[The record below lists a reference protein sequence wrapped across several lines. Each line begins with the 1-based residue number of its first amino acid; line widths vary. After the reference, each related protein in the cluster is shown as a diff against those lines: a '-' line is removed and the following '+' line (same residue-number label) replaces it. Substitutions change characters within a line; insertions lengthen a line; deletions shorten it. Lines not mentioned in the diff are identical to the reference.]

1 MNRDK
6 LKTATLKFTSD
17 RNNYMSAFKKNIDMV
32 IEGKA
37 ITVKELSE
45 VADIP
50 FSTLSSFLYGDN
62 MDCKLSTA
70 VKLARALEVSVDELI
85 GAETIESVTRDSL
98 KTCRTLPKHALYL
111 IRYFINHQKTI
122 YENLPSDEKVI
133 SVFCPHTVRG
143 RLVSTNVVEPCSAN
157 KLPDQIKTSVY
168 AGIRIPEE
176 YEHFMPYYAPE
187 EIILIAADREALD
200 GERCVVTHEER
211 IFIVTKKSYIEDGK
225 KKWKYV
231 ALMNN
236 KIVIPANEI
245 DEKLG
250 YVVGFMN
257 PDGSWGRR

>member
-6 LKTATLKFTSD
+6 LKSVTLKFTSN
-17 RNNYMSAFKKNIDMV
+17 RENYMSAFKKNIDMV

-45 VADIP
+45 KADIP

-62 MDCKLSTA
+62 TDCKLSTA
-70 VKLARALEVSVDELI
+70 VKLARALDVSLDELV
-85 GAETIESVTRDSL
+85 GAETIDPIVQSSL
-98 KTCRTLPKHALYL
+98 RNCRTLPEHALYL
-111 IRYFINHQKTI
+111 IRYFVQHQKSI
-122 YENLPSDEKVI
+122 YDNMEKEEKII
-133 SVFCPHTVRG
+133 SVFCPNTVRG
-143 RLVSTNVVEPCSAN
+143 RLMTTNVIEPCSAN
-157 KLPDQIKTSVY
+157 KLPDQIKASVY

-250 YVVGFMN
+250 YIVGFLN